1 MQTLAMIKPDAV
13 ASRDVGQILTRL
25 ELRRYRIVGM
35 QMLTMSRDLAEE
47 FYAEHKGKP
56 FFEGHIEFMTSGPC
70 VAVVTE
76 RLNAVEALRSL
87 VGATVPAEAA
97 PGSIRAQFGTD
108 LPRNAIHA
116 SDSQESAAREI
127 DLIFGEYPIPERV

>member
-47 FYAEHKGKP
+47 FYAEHEGKP

-76 RLNAVEALRSL
+76 RLNAVEAL
-87 VGATVPAEAA
+87 
-97 PGSIRAQFGTD
+97 
-108 LPRNAIHA
+108 
-116 SDSQESAAREI
+116 
-127 DLIFGEYPIPERV
+127 